1 MCVTELACLTYIV
14 IFFTNDSSALL
25 PCYVRRLSYCLLPT
39 NMLKCGAIPLENI
52 VMKKLIQSV
61 KGTRE
66 FYPEE
71 MALRNYLYDK
81 VRSASQTFGYQEW
94 DAPFIEAIDLYA
106 AKSGEELVK
115 KQSFTFEDRGGE
127 LVTLRPELTP
137 SLARMIA
144 AKQGELNFPVRWWSF
159 GPFWRYEQPQKGR
172 SREFFQWNVDL
183 LGVNSPEADAE
194 LIAMGATFLRS
205 VGLSPEL
212 ALIYVNNRRLMDS
225 EFDAL
230 GITQEKR
237 LDVSNLVDR
246 RTKMDP
252 AKWDAYA
259 LELGITQKQLDGLKD
274 ILGNLDL
281 WKKSDELTRLFA
293 ALEALGVKDYVRFDP
308 NIMRGLLYYTGT
320 VFEAFDVSGSLK
332 RAIFGGGR
340 YDNLLADV
348 GGQPLSGVGFA
359 MGDVV
364 IGIILQEAGL
374 VPEFEPSPA
383 QVLVTVFDEKLWMQS
398 FSLASELRNA
408 GLKVMVYP
416 EPAKLPRQFK
426 FADKMKMK
434 VVVTIGPDE
443 AEKGLAAVKNL
454 SNGEQVIVTREAV
467 ADEVR
472 KIL

>member
-1 MCVTELACLTYIV
+1 MASKIKT
-14 IFFTNDSSALL
+14 
-25 PCYVRRLSYCLLPT
+25 
-39 NMLKCGAIPLENI
+39 
-52 VMKKLIQSV
+52 V

-66 FYPEE
+66 FYPEQ
-71 MALRNYLYDK
+71 MFLRNFIFDK
-81 VRSASQTFGYQEW
+81 VRAASQAFGYQEW
-94 DAPFIEAIDLYA
+94 DGPFIETIDLYA

-127 LVTLRPELTP
+127 SVTLRPELTP

-144 AKQGELNFPVRWWSF
+144 AKQGELTFPVRWWSF
-159 GPFWRYEQPQKGR
+159 GPFWRYESPQKGR
-172 SREFFQWNVDL
+172 AREFFQWNIDM

-194 LIAMGATFLRS
+194 LIAVGATFLRS
-205 VGLSPEL
+205 VGLSPER

-230 GITQEKR
+230 GIASDKR

-246 RTKMDP
+246 RTKMEP
-252 AKWDAYA
+252 AKWDAYG
-259 LELGITQKQLDGLKD
+259 LELGLTQTQLDGLKD
-274 ILGNLDL
+274 ILGNFDL

-293 ALEALGVKDYVRFDP
+293 ALDVLGVSEYVKFDP

-320 VFEAFDVSGSLK
+320 VFEAFDTSGSVK

-348 GGQPLSGVGFA
+348 GGQPISGVGFA

-374 VPEFEPSPA
+374 LPEFEPSPA
-383 QVLVTVFDEKLWMQS
+383 QVLVTVFDESLWLESYKL
-398 FSLASELRNA
+398 AAELRKA
-408 GLKVMVYP
+408 KLDVMVFP
-416 EPAKLPRQFK
+416 EPAKLAKQFK
-426 FADKMKMK
+426 FADKMRMK
-434 VVVTIGPDE
+434 IAVTIGPDE
-443 AEKGLAAVKNL
+443 VENGQAAVKNL
-454 SNGEQVIVTREAV
+454 LNGDQVIVKREAV
-467 ADEVR
+467 ADEIK

>member
-1 MCVTELACLTYIV
+1 MASKIKT
-14 IFFTNDSSALL
+14 
-25 PCYVRRLSYCLLPT
+25 
-39 NMLKCGAIPLENI
+39 
-52 VMKKLIQSV
+52 V

-66 FYPEE
+66 FYPEQ
-71 MALRNYLYDK
+71 MFLRNFIFDK
-81 VRSASQTFGYQEW
+81 VRAASQMFGYQEW
-94 DAPFIEAIDLYA
+94 DGPFIETIDLYA

-127 LVTLRPELTP
+127 SVTLRPELTP

-144 AKQGELNFPVRWWSF
+144 AKQGELTFPVRWWSF
-159 GPFWRYEQPQKGR
+159 GPFWRYESPQKGR
-172 SREFFQWNVDL
+172 SREFFQWNIDM

-194 LIAMGATFLRS
+194 LIAVGATFLRS
-205 VGLSPEL
+205 VGLGPER

-230 GITQEKR
+230 DIAPEKR

-246 RTKMDP
+246 RTKMEP
-252 AKWDAYA
+252 AKWDTYG
-259 LELGITQKQLDGLKD
+259 LELGLTQAQLDGLKA
-274 ILGNLDL
+274 ILGNFDL

-293 ALEALGVKDYVRFDP
+293 ALEVLGVSECVKFDP

-320 VFEAFDVSGSLK
+320 VFEAFDTSGSLK

-348 GGQPLSGVGFA
+348 GGQPISGVGFA

-374 VPEFEPSPA
+374 LPEFEPSPA
-383 QVLVTVFDEKLWMQS
+383 QVLVTVFDEDLWLESYKL
-398 FSLASELRNA
+398 AAELRDA
-408 GLKVMVYP
+408 GLKVMVFP
-416 EPAKLPRQFK
+416 EPAKLPKQFK

-434 VVVTIGPDE
+434 IAVTVGPDE
-443 AEKGLAAVKNL
+443 AENGQAAVKNL
-454 SNGEQVIVTREAV
+454 SNGEQVVVKREA
-467 ADEVR
+467 DR
-472 KIL
+472 KSVV

>member
-1 MCVTELACLTYIV
+1 
-14 IFFTNDSSALL
+14 
-25 PCYVRRLSYCLLPT
+25 
-39 NMLKCGAIPLENI
+39 
-52 VMKKLIQSV
+52 MKKVIQQV

-66 FYPEE
+66 FYPEQ
-71 MALRNYLYDK
+71 MALRNYLYEK
-81 VRSASQTFGYQEW
+81 VRSASQAFGYQEW
-94 DAPFIEAIDLYA
+94 DAPFIETIDLYA

-115 KQSFTFEDRGGE
+115 KQSFTFEDRGGD

-144 AKQGELNFPVRWWSF
+144 ARQNQLTYPVRWWSF

-172 SREFFQWNVDL
+172 AREFFQWNIDM

-194 LIAMGATFLRS
+194 LIAVAATFLRS
-205 VGLSPEL
+205 VGLTPER

-230 GITQEKR
+230 DIVPDKR

-246 RTKMDP
+246 RTKMEP

-259 LELGITQKQLDGLKD
+259 LELGLTQKQLDGLKD

-281 WKKSDELTRLFA
+281 WKKSDELVRLFA
-293 ALEALGVKDYVRFDP
+293 ALEALGVSEYVKFDP

-332 RAIFGGGR
+332 RAILGGGR

-374 VPEFEPSPA
+374 LPEFESTPA
-383 QVLVTVFDEKLWMQS
+383 SALVTVFDETLLLKS
-398 FSLASELRNA
+398 YELASELRKS
-408 GLKVMVYP
+408 GLNVMVFP
-416 EPAKLPRQFK
+416 EPAKLPKQFK

-434 VVVTIGPDE
+434 VALVLGPDE
-443 AEKGLAAVKNL
+443 VEKGQVAVKNL
-454 SNGEQVIVTREAV
+454 VNGEQVIVTREAV
-467 ADEVR
+467 VDTIR
-472 KIL
+472 KISG

>member
-1 MCVTELACLTYIV
+1 MASKIKT
-14 IFFTNDSSALL
+14 
-25 PCYVRRLSYCLLPT
+25 
-39 NMLKCGAIPLENI
+39 
-52 VMKKLIQSV
+52 V

-66 FYPEE
+66 FYPEQ
-71 MALRNYLYDK
+71 MFLRNFIFDK
-81 VRSASQTFGYQEW
+81 VRAASQTFGYQEW
-94 DAPFIEAIDLYA
+94 DGPFIETIDLYA

-127 LVTLRPELTP
+127 SVTLRPELTP

-144 AKQGELNFPVRWWSF
+144 AKQGGLVFPIRWWSF

-172 SREFFQWNVDL
+172 SREFFQWNIDM

-194 LIAMGATFLRS
+194 LIAVGATFLRS
-205 VGLSPEL
+205 VGLGPDR

-230 GITQEKR
+230 GIALEKR

-246 RTKMDP
+246 RTKMEP
-252 AKWDAYA
+252 AKWDAYG
-259 LELGITQKQLDGLKD
+259 LEMGLTQAQLDGLKD
-274 ILGNLDL
+274 ILGNFDL

-293 ALEALGVKDYVRFDP
+293 ALNALGVSEYVKFDP

-320 VFEAFDVSGSLK
+320 VFEAFDTSGSLK

-348 GGQPLSGVGFA
+348 GGQPISGVGFA

-364 IGIILQEAGL
+364 IGIILEEAGL

-383 QVLVTVFDEKLWMQS
+383 QVLVTVFDESLWLESYKLGN
-398 FSLASELRNA
+398 ELRSA

-416 EPAKLPRQFK
+416 EPAKLPKQFK

-434 VVVTIGPDE
+434 VVVTVGPDE
-443 AEKGLAAVKNL
+443 AKNGLAAVKSL
-454 SNGEQVIVTREAV
+454 LTGEQVTVKREAV
-467 ADEVR
+467 SESVLE
-472 KIL
+472 IL